1 MTTFMPA
8 ASCPWAERGD
18 HDGLDGVHPVLRLV
32 EHDGGR
38 RLEDLVGDLEGGQA
52 APTPRR

>member
-1 MTTFMPA
+1 MPA